1 MSGSNRTDDSHHENE
16 DARSEHPGR
25 SMESDRADDSAS
37 APTARFEAVDPSR
50 EVTDPDR
57 RGGAEPETS
66 GVTVPET
73 SGVTVPE
80 TSGVTVPEASGV
92 TVPEASGVTV
102 PEASGVTVPETS
114 GATEPGAATEASG
127 GNVNEAAT
135 ESVNADETPT
145 ESVNADE
152 TPTENVHP
160 SEAPTAVIPI
170 VKPWEQ
176 TPGNAPAATDR
187 ILRASGEDSPGRAN
201 PGQPRPVDPAQ
212 PSPAGPV
219 PPATTAMPPTAH
231 GPQSDQPTQQMQ
243 AGSPPQG
250 PPPATPPPTGGPGGP
265 GGSGD
270 EPNKP
275 WSNLPKRTIALVV
288 GGVLAFLTVLYV
300 ADLALSSGKVPRG
313 VAVAGIEVGG
323 MSLDDAEATLNEQL
337 TPRLDTPVDVI
348 AGDTEGQI
356 VPSQAGIGIDWPATL
371 DRVGSQP
378 LNPFTRLA
386 SFFGTEEVGVVSS
399 RDEAALTAAIENAAV
414 AAAHEPRE
422 GNILFEEGTPVPV
435 TPQPGQRLDVALAG
449 DVFAERWPFGEV
461 SLPVESVDVTV
472 TREGLDRALAEI
484 AVPAVTQDLVV
495 RGADGITGVL
505 PRDAVGAVLSFVPDG
520 AGGLDPQYNTDAA
533 IGILAP
539 QLAASETEPE
549 SARIVLDGGRP
560 TIIPSKAGE
569 LVDWPVTLENLPDLL
584 KEEVDRSIDAVYKK
598 AEPELTTE
606 GAEKLGIK
614 EVVSEFTTS
623 GFEYASGVNIRL
635 AAQEINGAIVEPGE
649 TFSFN
654 AYTGP
659 RGAAQGYVESGIIEA
674 GRPGKAV
681 GGGISQLATTLYNA
695 TYFAGMEDVEH
706 TEHSYYISRYPA
718 AREATIYDGAID
730 LKFRNPFDTGVL
742 IQTIGT
748 SSDITVR
755 IWGTKTVDVQSIT
768 GNRTNFTSPNTITL
782 PAGPACIAS
791 SGAQGFTV
799 TDTRIVTD
807 ARTGAQISNTTR
819 TVRYDPVPIVKCVS
833 PEPEKRDEPAP
844 SGEGDGSDS
853 GASESSPASSAP
865 APASE
870 SSAVEEPAPGATE
883 E

>member
-1 MSGSNRTDDSHHENE
+1 MSGSNGTDDSHHEHD
-16 DARSEHPGR
+16 DARVDDPGVPA
-25 SMESDRADDSAS
+25 ESAREDDGAS
-37 APTARFEAVDPSR
+37 APTERFEAVVPPR
-50 EVTDPDR
+50 EVTEPKASDVTEPKASDA
-57 RGGAEPETS
+57 AEPKAADVAEPKATGVTAPKASDAAEPKASDAAEPKASDAAEPKASDAAEQVAPAGSSREGAPEDTEAIPAEGSKETS
-66 GVTVPET
+66 AQDGEATPAEEVP
-73 SGVTVPE
+73 
-80 TSGVTVPEASGV
+80 
-92 TVPEASGVTV
+92 
-102 PEASGVTVPETS
+102 
-114 GATEPGAATEASG
+114 
-127 GNVNEAAT
+127 
-135 ESVNADETPT
+135 
-145 ESVNADE
+145 
-152 TPTENVHP
+152 P
-160 SEAPTAVIPI
+160 SEAPTAVIP
-170 VKPWEQ
+170 VVRPAERS
-176 TPGNAPAATDR
+176 PGDGSAAATAR
-187 ILRASGEDSPGRAN
+187 IPQGRGEN
-201 PGQPRPVDPAQ
+201 P
-212 PSPAGPV
+212 
-219 PPATTAMPPTAH
+219 PPATTAMPPA
-231 GPQSDQPTQQMQ
+231 GRPAQPDAPTEHLQ

-250 PPPATPPPTGGPGGP
+250 PPPVTPPPTGGPGGS
-265 GGSGD
+265 GGDSGR
-270 EPNKP
+270 P

-288 GGVLAFLTVLYV
+288 GGVVALLAVLYV
-300 ADLALSSGKVPRG
+300 ADLAVSSGKVPRG
-313 VAVAGIEVGG
+313 VTVAGIEIGG
-323 MSLDDAEATLNEQL
+323 MSLDSAEAKLTEEL
-337 TPRLDTPVDVI
+337 TPRLEAPVVVT

-356 VPSQAGIGIDWPATL
+356 VPAEAGIGIDWAATF

-386 SFFGTEEVGVVSS
+386 SFFGDEEIGVVST
-399 RDEAALTAAIENAAV
+399 RDDAALTAAIEKATA

-435 TPQPGQRLDVALAG
+435 TPQPGQQVDPVLAA
-449 DVFAERWPFGEV
+449 DVFAERWPFGDV

-484 AVPAVTQDLVV
+484 AVPAVSQDLVV
-495 RGADGITGVL
+495 RGLDGVTGVL

-520 AGGLDPQYNTDAA
+520 SGGLEPQYNTDAA

-539 QLAASETEPE
+539 QLASSENEPKD
-549 SARIVLDGGRP
+549 AQIVLEGGRP
-560 TIIPSKAGE
+560 SIVPSRTGE

-584 KEEVDRSIDAVYKK
+584 KEEGDRSIDAVYEK

-635 AAQEINGAIVEPGE
+635 AAQEINGAIVKPGE

-742 IQTIGT
+742 IQAIGT

-768 GNRTNFTSPNTITL
+768 GQRTNFTSPNTITL
-782 PAGPACIAS
+782 PAGPSCIPS

-799 TDTRIVTD
+799 SDTRIVTD

-833 PEPEKRDEPAP
+833 PEPEQRDEPAP
-844 SGEGDGSDS
+844 SGEGEGSDS
-853 GASESSPASSAP
+853 GDSDSGPDTAAP
-865 APASE
+865 AEPEAPAQGE
-870 SSAVEEPAPGATE
+870 TPE
-883 E
+883 